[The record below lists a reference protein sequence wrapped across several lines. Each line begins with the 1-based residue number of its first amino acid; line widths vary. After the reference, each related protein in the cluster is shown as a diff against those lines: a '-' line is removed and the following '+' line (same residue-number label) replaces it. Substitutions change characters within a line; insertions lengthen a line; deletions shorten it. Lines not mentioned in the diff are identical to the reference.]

1 MARQFQKFSLTE
13 QAFRV
18 SFFDIRISLCAV
30 ARNGRGVAVA
40 VVTVGL
46 LQSIALPS
54 IAHAGFFDF
63 LFGQTFPA
71 VAAARPYGGDL
82 GGMPGYWGA
91 DSGFRRHA
99 DRGFHRH
106 GHKSMARR
114 TLLIAGNHTEGP
126 VPPTGLMDDESLRH
140 GDAVM
145 TPAGIRIFIGGSGDH
160 HAPADFKKLSEIKG
174 LPKRE
179 RKALAALDAQGSGPD
194 GEPGM
199 TTGRSANE
207 LKLVI
212 GETII
217 DPQGRPIRY
226 VGP

>member
-1 MARQFQKFSLTE
+1 MP
-13 QAFRV
+13 
-18 SFFDIRISLCAV
+18 V

-46 LQSIALPS
+46 LQSIALPG
-54 IAHAGFFDF
+54 IAQAGFFDF
-63 LFGQTFPA
+63 LFGQTYQPRT
-71 VAAARPYGGDL
+71 ARPYGGDL
-82 GGMPGYWGA
+82 GGMPGYSGA
-91 DSGFRRHA
+91 GSGFRRHA

-126 VPPTGLMDDESLRH
+126 VPPTGLMDDESLRY

-145 TPAGIRIFIGGSGDH
+145 TPAGIRIFIGGSSDH

-174 LPKRE
+174 LPKAE
-179 RKALAALDAQGSGPD
+179 RKALAALDAQGSGAD

-207 LKLVI
+207 HKLVI

-217 DPQGRPIRY
+217 DPQGCLVRY